1 MIYATFLFE
10 DQTLGKS
17 DEEIIDMLRK
27 YESYSYNY
35 FYFNVKH
42 NVKGRFY
49 ALVMDEDGDV
59 DFYTS
64 PEEYLFTRDNV
75 LTSTE
80 DVARLAEIY
89 DQALAYYEGGY
100 NASPT
105 AEQAPK
111 TMCLNAI
118 R

>member
-10 DQTLGKS
+10 DQTSGKS
-17 DEEIIDMLRK
+17 DEEIIDMLRNH
-27 YESYSYNY
+27 ESNSYNH
-35 FYFNVKH
+35 FYFWVKYNH
-42 NVKGRFY
+42 KGRLY

-59 DFYTS
+59 DFYAS
-64 PEEYLFTRDNV
+64 PDEYLFTRDNV

-105 AEQAPK
+105 AEQAPEA
-111 TMCLNAI
+111 MCLNAM
-118 R
+118 